1 MKKFKSRY
9 HGKRKSYNKSLAR
22 RKGHNRTTRI
32 KRYGASRGGIR
43 L

>member
-1 MKKFKSRY
+1 MYRKKFSKKKSR
-9 HGKRKSYNKSLAR
+9 GKSRRRKS
-22 RKGHNRTTRI
+22 TRI

>member
-1 MKKFKSRY
+1 MKKFKSRF
-9 HGKRKSYNKSLAR
+9 HGRRKSYNKSLRSR
-22 RKGHNRTTRI
+22 RGYNKSTRL

>member
-1 MKKFKSRY
+1 MKRFKSKF
-9 HGKRKSYNKSLAR
+9 HAKRKSFNKRQSSR
-22 RKGHNRTTRI
+22 RGYNRTTRI

>member
-1 MKKFKSRY
+1 MRFKRRRSFKRR
-9 HGKRKSYNKSLAR
+9 GK
-22 RKGHNRTTRI
+22 GTRI